1 MRVNIELETSQT
13 LDDETE
19 VFTEYETGIL
29 RKTMDG
35 GIIITYFDDGVHNEI
50 LLDQDFTEVKVVRD
64 FDEDNAF
71 LYRENYHHA
80 LAYKTEAGIMDL
92 EFHTKLVEIDCIHQ
106 DSLLHIHLKYS
117 IFQFG
122 HPVSDNE
129 VRIKVAKM

>member
-64 FDEDNAF
+64 FDEITHF
-71 LYRENYHHA
+71 STVKIITMRL
-80 LAYKTEAGIMDL
+80 L
-92 EFHTKLVEIDCIHQ
+92 TKRKPAQ
-106 DSLLHIHLKYS
+106 WTWN
-117 IFQFG
+117 FTQ
-122 HPVSDNE
+122 N
-129 VRIKVAKM
+129 